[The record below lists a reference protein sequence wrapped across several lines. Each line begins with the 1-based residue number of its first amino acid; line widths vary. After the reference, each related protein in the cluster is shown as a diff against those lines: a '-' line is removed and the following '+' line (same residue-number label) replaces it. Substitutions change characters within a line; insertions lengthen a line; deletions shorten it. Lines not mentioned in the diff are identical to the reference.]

1 MRIQKNLLTPIPPF
15 GVRFH
20 YSRGYFCL
28 SNANEVIIR
37 VKQVIIMTSIHIF
50 HEGEKV
56 HFSALRGEYVTMDN
70 ISGMDR

>member
-1 MRIQKNLLTPIPPF
+1 
-15 GVRFH
+15 
-20 YSRGYFCL
+20 
-28 SNANEVIIR
+28 
-37 VKQVIIMTSIHIF
+37 MTSIHIF